1 MRMVENQN
9 APLAL
14 TSHAAEG
21 FSEQRM
27 EKGTIFLFENNVLG
41 IGLLDA
47 LIQPFCVP
55 SL

>member
-9 APLAL
+9 APL
-14 TSHAAEG
+14 TSHTAEG

-47 LIQPFCVP
+47 LIQP